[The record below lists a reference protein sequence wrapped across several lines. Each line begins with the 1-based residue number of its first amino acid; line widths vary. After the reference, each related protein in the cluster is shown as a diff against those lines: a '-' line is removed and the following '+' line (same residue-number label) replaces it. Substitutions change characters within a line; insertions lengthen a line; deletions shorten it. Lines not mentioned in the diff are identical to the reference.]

1 MGTYLTSS
9 QFAPLHPNLF
19 VFDLEYVGFSSNLNE
34 CYIWDIAVIHLKSNS
49 MFQTFVKPDIETI
62 PPPFSS
68 EFIHVTHDFLKEKQ
82 AIHFKLAFDKLM
94 QFIMTNAAPGPVVFI
109 AHNVFK
115 SDQKMIE
122 IECKRCNLKLPYSIF
137 FFDSLIFC
145 RLKLQKQPSYT
156 LSDIYFYLFQKK
168 IINQHYAISDTLA
181 LRDVMLKL
189 NIMYLEGPIYPAFTT
204 SLQNIKWLGPSS
216 EKLMFLSNI
225 RSVESLV
232 QNIVNA
238 YSTALI
244 NFYQLNF
251 QQFIELYICEQFH
264 IKKGNSISISKSLIQ
279 GNYFSGV

>member
-1 MGTYLTSS
+1 MGTYLTPS
-9 QFAPLHPNLF
+9 QFVPLHPNLF

-49 MFQTFVKPDIETI
+49 MFQTFVKPAISEI

-68 EFIHVTHDFLKEKQ
+68 EFIHVTHDFLNEKK
-82 AIHFKLAFDKLM
+82 AVPFKSAFDKLM
-94 QFIMTNAAPGPVVFI
+94 QFIMRNAAPGPVVLV

-156 LSDIYFYLFQKK
+156 LSDIYFYLFQKR
-168 IINQHYAISDTLA
+168 IENQHYAISDTLA
-181 LRDVMLKL
+181 LRDVILKL
-189 NIMYLEGPIYPAFTT
+189 NVSYLEGPIYPAFTT

-232 QNIVNA
+232 QNIINA

-251 QQFIELYICEQFH
+251 QRFIEMYICEQFQ